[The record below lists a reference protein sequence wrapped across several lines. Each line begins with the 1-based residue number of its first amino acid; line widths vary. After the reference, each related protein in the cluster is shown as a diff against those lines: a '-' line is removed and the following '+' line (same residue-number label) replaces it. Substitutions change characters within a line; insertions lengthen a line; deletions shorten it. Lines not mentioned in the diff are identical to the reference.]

1 MPRPVVQVVKSELT
15 RAAAKV
21 KVNGLSQTRGR
32 RASGLDGHQGWRGP
46 GVGRAARRAA
56 RRTWAQGSTARS
68 GVQRWGSHAQE
79 PVHWGEDDAYPQDPA
94 TGGDISLEKKEG
106 PGTSGRVSF

>member
-1 MPRPVVQVVKSELT
+1 MPGPVVQVVKSELT

-21 KVNGLSQTRGR
+21 KVNGLSQSRGR
-32 RASGLDGHQGWRGP
+32 RASGLDGHRGWHGR
-46 GVGRAARRAA
+46 GVGRAARRA
-56 RRTWAQGSTARS
+56 WAQGSTARS
-68 GVQRWGSHAQE
+68 GVRRWGSHAQE
-79 PVHWGEDDAYPQDPA
+79 PVHWGEDDTYPQDPA